1 MASGYLLIACA
12 FVGLAIAVSLWHNA
26 EPLRRRAMGLRLWLT
41 RGLYRGDF
49 RALGAAA
56 RGRIF
61 DLDPDQLRRLAAR
74 GFVRQNVF
82 GGNGVTLKGRAALML
97 RATIDKDRV
106 ASN

>member
-12 FVGLAIAVSLWHNA
+12 FVGFAIALSLWHNA
-26 EPLRRRAMGLRLWLT
+26 ELRRRAVGLRLWLT

-49 RALGAAA
+49 QALGAAA
-56 RGRIF
+56 RGRVF

-82 GGNGVTLKGRAALML
+82 GGNGVTLKGRAALVL
-97 RATIDKDRV
+97 RAAIDKDRF

>member
-1 MASGYLLIACA
+1 MDSGYLLIACG
-12 FVGLAIAVSLWHNA
+12 FVGLAIGLSVWQNA
-26 EPLRRRAMGLRLWLT
+26 EPLQRALSVRLWLT

-49 RALGAAA
+49 QALGSAA

-82 GGNGVTLKGRAALML
+82 GATGVTLKGRAALAVRTFL
-97 RATIDKDRV
+97 GSDRL

>member
-1 MASGYLLIACA
+1 MASGYLLLACG
-12 FVGLAIAVSLWHNA
+12 FVALAIALSLWPNA
-26 EPLRRRAMGLRLWLT
+26 ELRRRAFRPRRWLT

-56 RGRIF
+56 RGRVF
-61 DLDPDQLRRLAAR
+61 DLDPDQFRRLAAS

-82 GGNGVTLKGRAALML
+82 GGNGVTLKGRAALVL
-97 RATIDKDRV
+97 RATIDKDRF